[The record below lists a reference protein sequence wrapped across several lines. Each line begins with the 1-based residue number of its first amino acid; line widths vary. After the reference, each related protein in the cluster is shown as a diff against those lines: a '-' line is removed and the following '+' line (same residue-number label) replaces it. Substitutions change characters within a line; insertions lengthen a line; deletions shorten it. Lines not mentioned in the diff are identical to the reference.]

1 MAAER
6 YDAVDETVG
15 EALTAS
21 GGGGRRCDD
30 VLGEVAP
37 VSWET
42 ASVKRT

>member
-15 EALTAS
+15 EAPTAS
-21 GGGGRRCDD
+21 GGRRCDD

-42 ASVKRT
+42 TSVKRT

>member
-15 EALTAS
+15 EAPTAS
-21 GGGGRRCDD
+21 GGGGDD

-37 VSWET
+37 VSGET
-42 ASVKRT
+42 AAVKRT

>member
-6 YDAVDETVG
+6 YDVVDETVG
-15 EALTAS
+15 EAPTAS
-21 GGGGRRCDD
+21 GGRRCDD

>member
-15 EALTAS
+15 EAPAAS
-21 GGGGRRCDD
+21 GGRRHDD

-42 ASVKRT
+42 TSVKRT

>member
-15 EALTAS
+15 EAPTAS
-21 GGGGRRCDD
+21 GGEGRCDD

-37 VSWET
+37 VRWET

>member
-6 YDAVDETVG
+6 YDAVDETIG
-15 EALTAS
+15 EAPNSLE
-21 GGGGRRCDD
+21 GRRCED

-37 VSWET
+37 VSWEM

>member
-6 YDAVDETVG
+6 YNAMDETVG
-15 EALTAS
+15 EAPGL
-21 GGGGRRCDD
+21 GGRRCDD

-37 VSWET
+37 VRWEM

>member
-15 EALTAS
+15 EAPTAS
-21 GGGGRRCDD
+21 GGRRCDD
-30 VLGEVAP
+30 VLSEVAP

>member
-6 YDAVDETVG
+6 YYAVDETIG
-15 EALTAS
+15 EAPTAS
-21 GGGGRRCDD
+21 GRRCDD